1 MQSTT
6 EQRADDAAQPNPV
19 KQPGDILTPREASA
33 EYRLA
38 ERTLANWR
46 AKGEGPRFMKLG
58 KRAVRYRRADIEAF
72 IAAGDADKAA

>member
-6 EQRADDAAQPNPV
+6 EQRADDAAQPKPAS
-19 KQPGDILTPREASA
+19 QSGDVLIPKEVAA

-46 AKGEGPRFMKLG
+46 AKGEGPRFLKLG
-58 KRAVRYRRADIEAF
+58 KRAVRYRRADVEAF
-72 IAAGDADKAA
+72 IAGGAQ

>member
-1 MQSTT
+1 MQDK
-6 EQRADDAAQPNPV
+6 APQPA
-19 KQPGDILTPREASA
+19 KQPGDILTPAELAA

-46 AKGEGPRFMKLG
+46 ARGEGPRFLKLG

-72 IAAGDADKAA
+72 IADTDKAA